1 MDDTPTTLLVAE
13 RDERTRAFLLDN
25 LAADGYEPL
34 GAQTEEETSVKLR
47 HRGPALLVLGGLGD
61 DRRAPGLVRAIRSGA
76 AGGDPTLPV
85 IVLGER
91 AEELELLR
99 AFEAGCDHFVPKPFS
114 YLELRARVRACISAR
129 PGVAAAAPARGGHA
143 RGRPRRAQRAP
154 SGPGPAAQ
162 PARVRPARPPCRRVH
177 ARVHEVRAPARG
189 LGLQGDGHH
198 PVAGRSDRISKR
210 DHERG
215 GRTAKLR
222 FGGGAGAGAR
232 PAPLAPATANGSSL
246 PSVLPYPLNPRSP
259 KERWRGSRLRRE
271 RWVPGLY
278 GNPRDP
284 RDRATGTAG
293 REAAAGGARSAGHV
307 TGRTGR
313 TGGAELSR
321 SGGSRPLGR
330 LSLFTGRTRRV
341 VVPRVRSASV
351 APAAGPCRAA
361 SRFCWSVAASS
372 DSAA

>member
-34 GAQTEEETSVKLR
+34 GAQTEEETRVKLR

-114 YLELRARVRACISAR
+114 YLELRARVRACIRAAR

-143 RGRPRRAQRAP
+143 GGRPRRAQRAP

-162 PARVRPARPPCRRVH
+162 PARVRPARPPCRRAH

-215 GRTAKLR
+215 D
-222 FGGGAGAGAR
+222 AR
-232 PAPLAPATANGSSL
+232 PS
-246 PSVLPYPLNPRSP
+246 
-259 KERWRGSRLRRE
+259 
-271 RWVPGLY
+271 
-278 GNPRDP
+278 
-284 RDRATGTAG
+284 
-293 REAAAGGARSAGHV
+293 
-307 TGRTGR
+307 
-313 TGGAELSR
+313 
-321 SGGSRPLGR
+321 
-330 LSLFTGRTRRV
+330 
-341 VVPRVRSASV
+341 
-351 APAAGPCRAA
+351 
-361 SRFCWSVAASS
+361 
-372 DSAA
+372 